1 MEGELKLRINSWTD
15 EEKEIASLHL
25 PIDDIYRIYTNAG
38 FARSKDCIRRWRNVH
53 GMSSIKKS
61 DLVVPE
67 IKVKPRER
75 KRFPVGLR
83 DWLMY
88 G

>member
-1 MEGELKLRINSWTD
+1 MKNSNTRKLWAD

-25 PIDDIYRIYTNAG
+25 PIDDIYKIYRAAG
-38 FARSKDCIRRWRNVH
+38 FVGSKECIRRWRNIH
-53 GMSSIKKS
+53 GMSSLKKS
-61 DLVVPE
+61 DLVVSE
-67 IKVKPRER
+67 IEVRPKER

-83 DWLMY
+83 DWLMF